1 MDRPRA
7 KSCSTAGRTLPGRLA
22 TPGSLRA
29 CRLAPCL
36 LLVLLVCPAG
46 GQPVAE
52 QELLEAVK
60 AGILGSLGLEEEP
73 RPAQKASEEEL
84 RRVYRSYW
92 ETLREMGG
100 NSSQAPAEAGQRSSV
115 APGTA
120 GRGEE
125 ERHVM
130 TYSKSS
136 PHICRPNRRLR
147 CGRAMNSSCL

>member
-22 TPGSLRA
+22 TLGSPPA

-36 LLVLLVCPAG
+36 LLVLLVCPAR
-46 GQPVAE
+46 GQPAVD

-60 AGILGSLGLEEEP
+60 AGILSSLGLEEEP
-73 RPAQKASEEEL
+73 RPAQEASEEEL

-92 ETLREMGG
+92 EMLREMGG
-100 NSSQAPAEAGQRSSV
+100 NSSQVLAEAEQHSSV
-115 APGTA
+115 GPGRA
-120 GRGEE
+120 RRGEE

-130 TYSKSS
+130 T
-136 PHICRPNRRLR
+136 
-147 CGRAMNSSCL
+147 